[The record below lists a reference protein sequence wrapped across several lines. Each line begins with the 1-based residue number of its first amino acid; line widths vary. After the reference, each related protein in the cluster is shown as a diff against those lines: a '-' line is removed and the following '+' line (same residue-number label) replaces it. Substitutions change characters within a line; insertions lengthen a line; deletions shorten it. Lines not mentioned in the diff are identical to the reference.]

1 MKPCR
6 NCRTSFEGTYC
17 PNCGQ
22 KDIDLERSLGIL
34 VGELLKETLEVD
46 GRSFRTIR
54 ALFLRPGVL
63 TAEFLAGR
71 RKAYTPPLRL
81 YLVISVSFFV
91 LAAWLA
97 GRGVLL
103 DSGQS
108 MDKDA
113 VNQARF
119 LSDGLPRL
127 MFVLLPM
134 FAALLKAVIPR
145 RLFFDHVI
153 FSTHLHSFAYV
164 VLALML
170 PLENVG
176 HWAAIGAQALLLAY
190 LLCYFVISMHR
201 VYGMSWIIATAKSA
215 AVLLVYLVIFS
226 SLIETASSLTIL
238 SD

>member
-1 MKPCR
+1 MKQCR
-6 NCRTSFEGTYC
+6 NCRTSFDGAFC
-17 PNCGQ
+17 PSCGQ
-22 KDIDLERSLGIL
+22 KDIDLERSLSEL
-34 VGELLKETLEVD
+34 VGELLRETLEID

-54 ALFLRPGVL
+54 ALFLQPGTL

-71 RKAYTPPLRL
+71 RRAYSSPLRL

-108 MDKDA
+108 IDTDA
-113 VNQARF
+113 LSQARF
-119 LSDGLPRL
+119 LSDDLPRL
-127 MFVLLPM
+127 MFVLLPI
-134 FAALLKAVIPR
+134 FAILLKIATPR
-145 RLFFDHVI
+145 RLYFDHII
-153 FSTHLHSFAYV
+153 FSIHLHSFAYV

-176 HWAAIGAQALLLAY
+176 HWLAIVIQVLLLAY
-190 LLCYFVISMHR
+190 LLIYFVISVR
-201 VYGMSWIIATAKSA
+201 CVYDTSWTAATVKSA
-215 AVLLVYLVIFS
+215 AVLFTYLIIFS
-226 SLIETASSLTIL
+226 GLIETASSLRIL